1 MTSPDDTGGF
11 WDSSPGPARTP
22 PPRVRR
28 GDPFW
33 EGGPAPDP
41 TRMVEPAPRAVP
53 EPVEPAPTRP
63 GPTGPAPTRPAAA
76 RPDPASRAP
85 AAPRPAKGPKR
96 PERRFRQT
104 VQKVDLWSVTKMAL
118 CFYASV
124 MGVVVVSLMALW
136 VVADSAGIISS
147 VEDFVGDLLSADDF
161 RFVSG
166 QVLRGAALIG
176 VVFVALNVAFAIIG
190 ASFYNIFAELFGGI
204 ELVIREEEETPP
216 TR

>member
-1 MTSPDDTGGF
+1 MTSPDDPGGF
-11 WDSSPGPARTP
+11 WDSAPGPGRTP

-28 GDPFW
+28 GDAFW
-33 EGGPAPDP
+33 EGGTAPDP
-41 TRMVEPAPRAVP
+41 TRMVEPGPRSGSG
-53 EPVEPAPTRP
+53 PVEPV
-63 GPTGPAPTRPAAA
+63 PTRPAARPGPSGPASA
-76 RPDPASRAP
+76 RPDPAPRAP
-85 AAPRPAKGPKR
+85 AASRAPKAPKR

-124 MGVVVVSLMALW
+124 MGVLVVSLTALW
-136 VVADSAGIISS
+136 VVADSAGVISS
-147 VEDFVGDLLSADDF
+147 VENFVGDLLSADDF

-216 TR
+216 AR